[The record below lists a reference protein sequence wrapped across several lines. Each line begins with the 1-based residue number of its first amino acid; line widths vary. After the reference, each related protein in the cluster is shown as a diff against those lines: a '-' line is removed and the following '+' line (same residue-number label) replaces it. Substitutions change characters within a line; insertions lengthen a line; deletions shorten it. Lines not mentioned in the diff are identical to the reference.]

1 MLKYQL
7 MANNK
12 GIILKTLLI
21 SILLFWG
28 LVIGTVFYFIRDLP
42 NVSELKQYKPNIISR
57 VYSQEGELIGEYY
70 TERRIGV
77 PISKVPPLL
86 IKAFLAAEDARFFEH
101 HGMDIR
107 GILRAMVKNLL
118 AGGYVQGGST
128 ITQQLARSLYLS
140 KEKTIGRKVKELIL
154 AYILDSKFSKEEI
167 LQLYLN
173 HIYLGNG
180 AYGIEMASQDY
191 FGKSITQL
199 NLAEC
204 ALLAGLPKAP
214 SLYNPFKSPGRAR
227 TRRSYVLNRMLELG
241 YITEEEYKK
250 AEQTP
255 LPRENKRLK
264 NLQYSSHLAE
274 YIRQKLIEKYGE
286 EKVLKGGLTVFTSIN
301 ASFQRRAYEA
311 IDKGLRELDKRQGFR
326 GPLEKLDED
335 KIENFT
341 KAGYQYPEDVEINSY
356 TKGVV
361 VGLDIKKKR
370 YTLKVGKFDAQ
381 LPFTNLLWA
390 VGKSSPEKL
399 LNIGDVVN
407 VKILSFAKN
416 EMIVSLEQ
424 DPLVEGALLS
434 IDPNT
439 GFIKAMIGGHN
450 FIKSQFNRA
459 VQARRQ
465 PGSSFKPFIYGSA
478 LEKGYTPV
486 SIIKDEPISYD
497 IGVKEWKPK
506 NFDGK
511 YYGPTTLR
519 HALAKSRNIV
529 TIKLL
534 ESVGTQNAI
543 DFARRAGIESPLE
556 NNLALALGASSVTL
570 YEMVRSFTTFASMGK
585 RFEPQVILK
594 VVDSAGNVLEENEPK
609 SEEVINPAVC
619 YVLTSMLKSV
629 IDSGTAVRAKVLGR
643 PIAGK
648 TGTTNDYVD
657 AWFVGYSPNL
667 VTGVWVG
674 FDQIKTLGDKE
685 TGARAALPI
694 WIDYSLFAEN
704 AYPPLDFL
712 IPEGVSIVKV
722 DAQTGLSAS
731 EYSKNFRYE
740 YFVQGTEPKEA
751 FDPNIHLKKEE
762 YLYLDK
768 DEDEDK
774 KTEQGW

>member
-1 MLKYQL
+1 MNK
-7 MANNK
+7 NK
-12 GIILKTLLI
+12 GIVLKTLLI
-21 SILLFWG
+21 GILAFWIF
-28 LVIGTVFYFIRDLP
+28 LIGAIFYFMRDLP

-107 GILRAMVKNLL
+107 GILRAIVKNIL

-128 ITQQLARSLYLS
+128 ITQQLARSLFLT
-140 KEKTIGRKVKELIL
+140 KEKTLGRKAKELIL
-154 AYILDSKFSKEEI
+154 AYVLDSKFSKEEI

-191 FGKSITQL
+191 FNKSINQL
-199 NLAEC
+199 TLAEC

-227 TRRSYVLNRMLELG
+227 ARRSYVLNRMLELG
-241 YITEEEYKK
+241 FITEEEHKK
-250 AEQTP
+250 AELTP

-264 NLQYSSHLAE
+264 NLQYNSHLTE

-286 EKVLKGGLTVFTSIN
+286 EKVLKGGLTIFTSIN
-301 ASFQRRAYEA
+301 AGFQRRAYEA
-311 IDKGLRELDKRQGFR
+311 IDRGLRELDKRQGFR
-326 GPLEKLDED
+326 GPIEKLAED
-335 KIENFT
+335 KVESFT
-341 KAGYQYPEDVEINSY
+341 KSGYRYPEDVEVNSY
-356 TKGVV
+356 SKGVV
-361 VGLDIKKKR
+361 VELDIKKKR
-370 YTLKVGKFDAQ
+370 YLLKVGIFDAY
-381 LPFTNLLWA
+381 LPFSNLMWA
-390 VGKSSPEKL
+390 ATAKTPPDKL
-399 LNIGDVVN
+399 LNVGDVVN

-416 EMIVSLEQ
+416 EMVVSLEQ
-424 DPLVEGALLS
+424 DPVVEGALLS

-439 GFIKAMIGGHN
+439 GFIKSMIGGHN

-459 VQARRQ
+459 VQAKRQ
-465 PGSSFKPFIYGSA
+465 PGSAFKPFVFGAA

-497 IGVKEWKPK
+497 IGIKEWKPK

-511 YYGPTTLR
+511 FYGPTTLR

-534 ESVGTQNAI
+534 ESLGTQNVI
-543 DFARRAGIESPLE
+543 DFARRAGIEGQLE
-556 NNLALALGASSVTL
+556 SNLALALGASSVTL

-585 RFEPQVILK
+585 KFEPQVILK

-629 IDSGTAVRAKVLGR
+629 IESGTAMRAKVLGR

-657 AWFVGYSPNL
+657 AWFIGYSPNL
-667 VTGVWVG
+667 ATGVWVG
-674 FDQIKTLGDKE
+674 FDQIKSLGDKE

-694 WIDYSLFAEN
+694 WIDYSLYAEN
-704 AYPPLDFL
+704 TYPPSDFI

-722 DAQTGLSAS
+722 DLQTGLNVS
-731 EYSKNFRYE
+731 EYSKGYRYE
-740 YFVQGTEPKEA
+740 YFIQGTEPKEA

-768 DEDEDK
+768 DGEENK
-774 KTEQGW
+774 LEQGW

>member
-1 MLKYQL
+1 MINK
-7 MANNK
+7 K

-21 SILLFWG
+21 GILIFWIV
-28 LVIGTVFYFIRDLP
+28 VIGSIFYFMRDLP
-42 NVSELKQYKPNIISR
+42 NVSELKQYQSNLISR

-70 TERRIGV
+70 IERRIGV
-77 PISKVPPLL
+77 PISKVPSLL

-107 GILRAMVKNLL
+107 GILRATIKNIL

-128 ITQQLARSLYLS
+128 ITQQLARSLFLS
-140 KEKTIGRKVKELIL
+140 KEKTIGRKIKELIL

-180 AYGIEMASQDY
+180 AYGIEMAAQDY
-191 FGKSITQL
+191 FGKSINQL

-214 SLYNPFKSPGRAR
+214 SLYNPFKNPGRAR
-227 TRRSYVLNRMLELG
+227 ARRSYVLNRMLELG

-250 AEQTP
+250 AENAP

-264 NLQYSSHLAE
+264 NLQYNSHLAE

-311 IDKGLRELDKRQGFR
+311 IDRGLRELDKRQGFR
-326 GPLEKLDED
+326 GPIEHLDES
-335 KIENFT
+335 KIENFV
-341 KAGYQYPEDVEINSY
+341 KSGYQYPEDVEVNSY
-356 TKGVV
+356 SKGVV

-370 YTLKVGKFDAQ
+370 YILKVGKFDAF
-381 LPFTNLLWA
+381 LPFSNLMWA
-390 VGKSSPEKL
+390 VKNTPPEKL
-399 LNIGDVVN
+399 LNNGDVVN

-416 EMIVSLEQ
+416 EMILSLEQ

-434 IDPNT
+434 IDPNN

-459 VQARRQ
+459 IQARRQ

-486 SIIKDEPISYD
+486 SIIKDEPISYN
-497 IGVKEWKPK
+497 IGIREWKPK

-534 ESVGTQNAI
+534 EAIGTQNAI
-543 DFARRAGIESPLE
+543 DFAKRAGIESELD

-594 VVDSAGNVLEENEPK
+594 VVDSTGNVLEENEPK

-629 IDSGTAVRAKVLGR
+629 IESGTAVRAKVIGR

-657 AWFVGYSPNL
+657 AWFIGYSPNL

-674 FDQIKTLGDKE
+674 FDQIKSLGDKE

-694 WIDYSLFAEN
+694 WIDYTSYAESI
-704 AYPPLDFL
+704 YPPADFL
-712 IPEGVSIVKV
+712 MPEGVSVVKV
-722 DAQTGLSAS
+722 DAQTGLNAS
-731 EYSKNFRYE
+731 EHSKSFRYE
-740 YFVQGTEPKEA
+740 YFVEGTEPKEA
-751 FDPNIHLKKEE
+751 FDPNVHLKKEE
-762 YLYLDK
+762 FLYLDR
-768 DEDEDK
+768 DEEDK
-774 KTEQGW
+774 KIEEGW

>member
-1 MLKYQL
+1 MISLKDMLKDRKFL
-7 MANNK
+7 
-12 GIILKTLLI
+12 LKTLLI
-21 SILLFWG
+21 GLLLFWG
-28 LVIGTVFYFIRDLP
+28 FLIGIVFYFIRDLP

-70 TERRIGV
+70 TERRIGI
-77 PISKVPPLL
+77 PLNKVSPLL

-107 GILRAMVKNLL
+107 GILRAIVKNVL

-128 ITQQLARSLYLS
+128 ITQQLARSLFLS

-191 FGKSITQL
+191 FGKSINQL

-227 TRRSYVLNRMLELG
+227 VRRSYVLNRMLELG

-264 NLQYSSHLAE
+264 NLQYNSHLSE

-286 EKVLKGGLTVFTSIN
+286 EKVLKGGLTIFTSIN
-301 ASFQRRAYEA
+301 AAFQRRAYEA
-311 IDKGLRELDKRQGFR
+311 IDRGLRELDKRQGFR
-326 GPLEKLDED
+326 GAIE
-335 KIENFT
+335 KIEVEKIDNFT
-341 KAGYQYPEDVEINSY
+341 KNGPQYPEDVDINSY

-361 VGLDIKKKR
+361 IALDLKKKR
-370 YTLKVGKFDAQ
+370 YHLKVGKFDAY
-381 LPFTNLLWA
+381 LPFANLLWA
-390 VGKSSPEKL
+390 STKVSPEKL
-399 LNIGDVVN
+399 LSPGYVVN

-416 EMIVSLEQ
+416 EMTLSLEQ

-459 VQARRQ
+459 IQAKRQ
-465 PGSSFKPFIYGSA
+465 PGSSFKPFIYGAA
-478 LEKGYTPV
+478 LERGYTPV

-497 IGVKEWKPK
+497 RGIKEWKPK

-534 ESVGTQNAI
+534 EAIGTQNAI
-543 DFARRAGIESPLE
+543 DFARRAGIESQLDS
-556 NNLALALGASSVTL
+556 NLALALGASSVSL
-570 YEMVRSFTTFASMGK
+570 YEMVRAFTTFASMGK
-585 RFEPQVILK
+585 RYEPQVILK
-594 VVDSAGNVLEENEPK
+594 VVDSAGNIIEENEPK
-609 SEEVINPAVC
+609 SEEVINPAAC

-629 IDSGTAVRAKVLGR
+629 VESGTATAARVLGR

-657 AWFVGYSPNL
+657 AWFIGYSPNL

-674 FDQIKTLGDKE
+674 FDQIKSLGSLE

-694 WIDYSLFAEN
+694 WIDYSLLAEN
-704 AYPPLDFL
+704 SYPPSDFL
-712 IPEGVSIVKV
+712 LPEGVSIVKV
-722 DAQTGLSAS
+722 DQQTGLVAS
-731 EYSKNFRYE
+731 DYSKGFRFE

-751 FDPNIHLKKEE
+751 FDPTIHLKKEE
-762 YLYLDK
+762 FLYLDK
-768 DEDEDK
+768 DGDEDK
-774 KTEQGW
+774 RTEHGW